1 MDSAA
6 VDDLRAQL
14 RQTEMDLERL
24 KGDAAACSS
33 DMRQLRDLAAQLAQ
47 EYTRLTDAGRQ
58 TEKRGELAAET
69 LTAIENRLG
78 PIERIREL
86 TSSTDDRLGSLA
98 QLAEQVMNRAADF
111 QAQKESIDH
120 ALVEATRVR
129 QMLSALDARVA
140 TLAEHEQVLRHA
152 EETVG
157 HLERRAADAA
167 ADLERR
173 VDDFQSQKR
182 TIEQALNDATRATDL
197 LSSLDARVATLTE
210 RDQAL
215 RHAEQTVGH
224 LERRSA
230 EVAVRLE
237 QAARITSA
245 LEHDLASL
253 EKQLRTL
260 DPGGLR
266 PVMVH
271 QELER
276 RIQFRNRM
284 PGLCPPVPCCR
295 IECAC

>member
-1 MDSAA
+1 MRA
-6 VDDLRAQL
+6 V
-14 RQTEMDLERL
+14 
-24 KGDAAACSS
+24 
-33 DMRQLRDLAAQLAQ
+33 
-47 EYTRLTDAGRQ
+47 
-58 TEKRGELAAET
+58 KRSNARELAAET
-69 LTAIENRLG
+69 LAAIENRLG

-86 TSSTDDRLGSLA
+86 TNSTDDRLGSLA

-111 QAQKESIDH
+111 QVQKELIDH
-120 ALVEATRVR
+120 ARWKPPVSASCC
-129 QMLSALDARVA
+129 SALDARVA

-167 ADLERR
+167 ADTRTR

-224 LERRSA
+224 LERRST

-237 QAARITSA
+237 QAA
-245 LEHDLASL
+245 
-253 EKQLRTL
+253 
-260 DPGGLR
+260 GLR
-266 PVMVH
+266 ARSNMTWRASRNSCGRWIR
-271 QELER
+271 EDCDASR
-276 RIQFRNRM
+276 STRSWSRAFKSRNRM
-284 PGLCPPVPCCR
+284 PRP
-295 IECAC
+295 